1 MFDLISEADRLDRRI
16 RELPRGSI
24 SRKTINGKVRHYRQW
39 YEDGRTKGVYI
50 RDQDLERVERE
61 IEERKRCQEE
71 LAEVRSKIEGMK
83 ASLSDGGLYNRVMTG
98 EDLIRWACRTEGW
111 EARDSLRDLVT
122 FLGSDDDRVC
132 ILYGLRR
139 TGKTTMIRQAIAAM
153 SPEDRWASAYVSVDG
168 KGSMAKLCHDIRVL
182 RAQGIRF
189 LFIDE
194 VTLLEDFVSG
204 SSVFSDIYTA
214 FGRMRIVLT
223 GTDSLAFRFA
233 GADRLY
239 DRTFTI
245 HTTYIPFREHCR
257 LVLNHDSDVY
267 IRFGGM
273 LCSGQF
279 LLEDGEVEP
288 DGLADIGSME
298 DYLNRSVVLNIQ
310 NSLRYAEYG
319 SYMTAFSEIY
329 KAGELTNVINRV
341 VEDIN
346 HRFLLDV
353 IDSDY
358 RSANLE
364 SAMANLDAAG
374 EGLLSSADID
384 EITERLKGSLDIV
397 DACERK
403 ADVTQGQL
411 DLIRRYLR
419 DLDVVGSYVLLD
431 ADSGSRVEMP
441 LIVQPGLKYAQVS
454 ALVDSILG
462 DGTVRDAPPVRRE
475 RVIKTVMGTVMGRML
490 EEIVILDT
498 QRAVGRDY
506 EVFKLR
512 CGAREADMVIR
523 HIPSDRCVLIE
534 VKHGS
539 SRNPRQYRH
548 LVSEEVSGYAE
559 REFGRVVGRYVLYR
573 GDDADQDGVGYRNVE
588 RYLEG
593 LPLSAYELF
602 RQERF
607 GCIRL

>member
-1 MFDLISEADRLDRRI
+1 M
-16 RELPRGSI
+16 
-24 SRKTINGKVRHYRQW
+24 
-39 YEDGRTKGVYI
+39 
-50 RDQDLERVERE
+50 
-61 IEERKRCQEE
+61 
-71 LAEVRSKIEGMK
+71 
-83 ASLSDGGLYNRVMTG
+83 
-98 EDLIRWACRTEGW
+98 
-111 EARDSLRDLVT
+111 
-122 FLGSDDDRVC
+122 
-132 ILYGLRR
+132 
-139 TGKTTMIRQAIAAM
+139 
-153 SPEDRWASAYVSVDG
+153 
-168 KGSMAKLCHDIRVL
+168 
-182 RAQGIRF
+182 
-189 LFIDE
+189 
-194 VTLLEDFVSG
+194 
-204 SSVFSDIYTA
+204 
-214 FGRMRIVLT
+214 
-223 GTDSLAFRFA
+223 
-233 GADRLY
+233 
-239 DRTFTI
+239 
-245 HTTYIPFREHCR
+245 
-257 LVLNHDSDVY
+257 
-267 IRFGGM
+267 
-273 LCSGQF
+273 
-279 LLEDGEVEP
+279 EP

-319 SYMTAFSEIY
+319 SYMTAFGEIY
-329 KAGELTNVINRV
+329 KAGELANVINRV

-431 ADSGSRVEMP
+431 ADSGSHVEMP
-441 LIVQPGLKYAQVS
+441 LIVQPGLRYAQVS
-454 ALVDSILG
+454 ALVDSILV
-462 DGTVRDAPPVRRE
+462 DGTVRDVPPVRRD
-475 RVIKTVMGTVMGRML
+475 RVIGTVMGTVMGRML
-490 EEIVILDT
+490 EEIAILDT

-512 CGAREADMVIR
+512 CGVREADMVIR
-523 HIPSDRCVLIE
+523 HIPSDRCVLFE

-559 REFGRVVGRYVLYR
+559 REIGRVVGRYVLYR
-573 GDDADQDGVGYRNVE
+573 GDDAGQDGVGYRNVE

-593 LPLSAYELF
+593 LPLSAYDLF
-602 RQERF
+602 RQERR
-607 GCIRL
+607 GRIRL

>member
-50 RDQDLERVERE
+50 RDQDLERVDRE

-132 ILYGLRR
+132 TLYGLRR

-239 DRTFTI
+239 DRTLMI

-257 LVLNHDSDVY
+257 LVRSCTTGRSRYTPPTSHSGSTAGWSVTTT
-267 IRFGGM
+267 RTSTSGSGA
-273 LCSGQF
+273 CS
-279 LLEDGEVEP
+279 
-288 DGLADIGSME
+288 ARGSSFW
-298 DYLNRSVVLNIQ
+298 R
-310 NSLRYAEYG
+310 
-319 SYMTAFSEIY
+319 TARWSPTVWRTSG
-329 KAGELTNVINRV
+329 AWRTTSTGP
-341 VEDIN
+341 
-346 HRFLLDV
+346 
-353 IDSDY
+353 
-358 RSANLE
+358 
-364 SAMANLDAAG
+364 
-374 EGLLSSADID
+374 LSS
-384 EITERLKGSLDIV
+384 TSR
-397 DACERK
+397 
-403 ADVTQGQL
+403 TP
-411 DLIRRYLR
+411 
-419 DLDVVGSYVLLD
+419 
-431 ADSGSRVEMP
+431 SGTPS
-441 LIVQPGLKYAQVS
+441 
-454 ALVDSILG
+454 
-462 DGTVRDAPPVRRE
+462 T
-475 RVIKTVMGTVMGRML
+475 GR
-490 EEIVILDT
+490 T
-498 QRAVGRDY
+498 
-506 EVFKLR
+506 
-512 CGAREADMVIR
+512 
-523 HIPSDRCVLIE
+523 
-534 VKHGS
+534 
-539 SRNPRQYRH
+539 
-548 LVSEEVSGYAE
+548 
-559 REFGRVVGRYVLYR
+559 
-573 GDDADQDGVGYRNVE
+573 
-588 RYLEG
+588 
-593 LPLSAYELF
+593 
-602 RQERF
+602 
-607 GCIRL
+607 